1 MESFNE
7 LMPTINPNLD
17 EVADGNEP
25 VLGTEAPPKNNE
37 IFVCSNKKIRK
48 PKIQLDIEEKVEEPV
63 EEKVEEPVKVEVK
76 EKKKYPHLE
85 KARATALAN
94 RQRKAKEK
102 AELKEVEKI
111 KKLELKEEKKK
122 LRVEKNRTNAR
133 NNYHKKQEAKSL
145 LEAEEKEVE
154 KPKTIDKPTP
164 TKTGLSY
171 DEFEKYM
178 DTYNKKRVVVSKP
191 KPVVSKPKPVV
202 SKPKPAVSHHPVN
215 YYNPHQRKKIDMDD
229 LFCL

>member
-1 MESFNE
+1 MTDETLE
-7 LMPTINPNLD
+7 DLMPTINPNLD
-17 EVADGNEP
+17 EVVSENAFMP
-25 VLGTEAPPKNNE
+25 VAEEPPKNDE
-37 IFVCSNKKIRK
+37 IFICKTLKPLKKPTK
-48 PKIQLDIEEKVEEPV
+48 EVEEV
-63 EEKVEEPVKVEVK
+63 EDPIKVEVK

-102 AELKEVEKI
+102 AELKEEEKN

-133 NNYHKKQEAKSL
+133 NNYHKKQEEKAL
-145 LEAEEKEVE
+145 LEAEEKEVWKE
-154 KPKTIDKPTP
+154 SITVDKPTA

-178 DTYNKKRVVVSKP
+178 DTYNKKTLKKPSKAETPPKKVLP
-191 KPVVSKPKPVV
+191 KPVKPIVNKPQVV
-202 SKPKPAVSHHPVN
+202 QSIHPIG
-215 YYNPHQRKKIDMDD
+215 YYNPHQRNKIDMDD
-229 LFCL
+229 LFSL